1 MSRTRRPS
9 LMLVVTLCL
18 VASCSKKDPTGKH
31 AQDKGAAESR
41 GAHKPDDDLVDLSPQ
56 ALTQAKIRTATVTR
70 RALSGVIQT
79 TGEVAFDQ
87 DRVAH
92 VSPRVPGRV
101 FRVRAKLGDHIKT
114 GQTLAILDSIELG
127 RAKADYLRARAQL
140 QLARQNLKREEQL
153 LKEKIT
159 SGRDVITTRAAH
171 QKALADYRAA
181 RQRLRLLGLYS
192 RQIDRM
198 RYDRTRSALLSV
210 RSAIAGRVIKKH
222 ITLGELVTPKS
233 NLFTVADL
241 SRVWI
246 WIDVYERDLASV
258 HVNDGVEVRVKTY
271 PKRVFSG
278 HVSYIADQID
288 RHTRAVRA
296 RVDVK
301 NGDGALKPGMFAK
314 VRLIDPHGAGGH
326 GKRRQVLAVPA
337 AAVQRAGKGRV
348 VFVEVAKG
356 RYRRTRVVVGIEA
369 DGFVEIRSGLKRGQR
384 VVTKGAF
391 ILKSE
396 ASKRSM
402 GQGHGH

>member
-1 MSRTRRPS
+1 M
-9 LMLVVTLCL
+9 
-18 VASCSKKDPTGKH
+18 
-31 AQDKGAAESR
+31 
-41 GAHKPDDDLVDLSPQ
+41 
-56 ALTQAKIRTATVTR
+56 TR